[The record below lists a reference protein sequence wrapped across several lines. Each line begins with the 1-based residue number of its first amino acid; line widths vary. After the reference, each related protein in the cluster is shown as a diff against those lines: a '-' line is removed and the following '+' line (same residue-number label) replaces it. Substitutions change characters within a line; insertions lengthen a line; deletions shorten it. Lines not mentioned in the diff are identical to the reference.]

1 MRYRRVITQVIMPV
15 LFISLMTPACKRLK
29 GGEAEVPDLA
39 RQCQSGQCVPG
50 QFETV
55 YQRFALV
62 SGGVVNLRV
71 RPDTTSKVIA
81 QLPATRKVTVLYVKP
96 EEETI
101 GAMKGKWAF
110 VRDTADINLQGWL
123 FDHFLAFPAS
133 FTKPEKQK
141 LKELRVILGGRL
153 TVYRIAP
160 DGKFQT
166 TQNEMLYKKDAKKG
180 EVLTGEVLQYKN
192 IIWLKKDRPDDYPV
206 FFELLKSGSLEFP
219 DQYRDKR
226 GIIMTR

>member
-1 MRYRRVITQVIMPV
+1 M
-15 LFISLMTPACKRLK
+15 FISLLTAACKRSK
-29 GGEAEVPDLA
+29 GGDAEIPDIGKG
-39 RQCQSGQCVPG
+39 CQSGQCVTG

-62 SGGVVNLRV
+62 SGGVVNLRT
-71 RPDTTSKVIA
+71 RPDTTSKVLA
-81 QLPATRKVTVLYVKP
+81 QLPVTRKVTVLYLGH
-96 EEETI
+96 EEEAI

-110 VRDTADINLQGWL
+110 VRDTADINLQGWI
-123 FDHFLAFPAS
+123 FDHFLAIPANFS
-133 FTKPEKQK
+133 KPEKQK
-141 LKELRVILGGRL
+141 LKEIRVILGGRL
-153 TVYRIAP
+153 TVYRVTP

-180 EVLTGEVLQYKN
+180 ELLSGEVLQYKN
-192 IIWLKKDRPDDYPV
+192 IIWLKKDKPDDYPV
-206 FFELLKSGSLEFP
+206 FFELLKGGTLEFP